1 MTTILYFLVIAAVM
15 LGLSRVMPGFQV
27 AGWGP
32 AIIGAIVLA
41 LVNAIVKPVLF
52 VITLPFTI
60 LTLGLFLLI
69 LNAICLWLA
78 AMLVPGFRVTG
89 FATTVIAAL
98 VLSVVGM
105 IWKAATDSK

>member
-1 MTTILYFLVIAAVM
+1 MTTILYFIVIAAVM
-15 LGLSRVMPGFQV
+15 LGLSRLLPGFRV
-27 AGWGP
+27 DGWVP

-60 LTLGLFLLI
+60 ITLGLFLLV

-98 VLSVVGM
+98 ILSIVGM
-105 IWKAATDSK
+105 IWKAVTDK

>member
-1 MTTILYFLVIAAVM
+1 MTTILYFIVMAAVM
-15 LGLSRVMPGFQV
+15 LGLARLLPGFQV

-52 VITLPFTI
+52 VLTLPFTI
-60 LTLGLFLLI
+60 ITLGLFLLV

-78 AMLVPGFRVTG
+78 AMLVPGFRVQG

-98 VLSVVGM
+98 ILSIVGM
-105 IWKAATDSK
+105 IWKAVTDS